1 MFGAV
6 PFGGMAFASLLT
18 PVVSGG
24 GGGDTPNAALL
35 SPQLG
40 LGIGIGYGI

>member
-24 GGGDTPNAALL
+24 GGGDSGDEENYF
-35 SPQLG
+35 
-40 LGIGIGYGI
+40 IMMCH

>member
-18 PVVSGG
+18 PVASS
-24 GGGDTPNAALL
+24 GGDTPNAALL
-35 SPQLG
+35 SPQFGIG
-40 LGIGIGYGI
+40 LGIGYGI